1 MLHSTTSFLS
11 DNAEHC
17 QIERKGLG
25 RCIVWQGVSCFRRHY
40 WRKRERGGGQ
50 VGCCQSLF
58 FLQVTT
64 PLYLLSQNRNKTNH
78 ATDVTSKQEMSPEHA
93 CFFLFLL
100 WCKISVS
107 QQEML
112 RTSPTTNDMLQK
124 PTNHWQ
130 WHPGRRVCVSN
141 AFWYISLMDNN
152 KIP

>member
-1 MLHSTTSFLS
+1 MFQASLLKK
-11 DNAEHC
+11 
-17 QIERKGLG
+17 ER
-25 RCIVWQGVSCFRRHY
+25 
-40 WRKRERGGGQ
+40 EGGGQ

-124 PTNHWQ
+124 PTNH
-130 WHPGRRVCVSN
+130 
-141 AFWYISLMDNN
+141 
-152 KIP
+152 

>member
-40 WRKRERGGGQ
+40 WSERREGGGRLGAAKVCFSFREPHHFTCWVKIETKQ
-50 VGCCQSLF
+50 IMLQMSLANGKCH
-58 FLQVTT
+58 L
-64 PLYLLSQNRNKTNH
+64 NMH
-78 ATDVTSKQEMSPEHA
+78 I
-93 CFFLFLL
+93 FFLFLL